1 MSSSPSSPR
10 SPRAVFGPPAR
21 APTEKLKNLLDTDY
35 ERIAVKL
42 ACEVSE
48 LKTLR
53 EHVEMERRALW
64 LERKELE
71 DARAHSRRELW
82 ELQHARLE
90 LESAHTDDAEWH
102 ALRTARVELDA
113 AGAALAARARDED
126 ERAARAR
133 EAIEGERA
141 ELEKLRARVG
151 DEWSRLAKYRAAL
164 ELCAARME
172 LRGANRDHSALVE
185 TVFGRRP
192 ASSRAGGG
200 TPKTRTGDGGPG
212 SLLTSLSLAPAPA
225 IVRPAWQN

>member
-1 MSSSPSSPR
+1 MD
-10 SPRAVFGPPAR
+10 
-21 APTEKLKNLLDTDY
+21 KLKNLLDSDY
-35 ERIAVKL
+35 ERIAVAL
-42 ACEVSE
+42 AGEVSE
-48 LKTLR
+48 LRTLR
-53 EHVEMERRALW
+53 EHVEHQRRAQSR
-64 LERKELE
+64 ERQELE
-71 DARAHSRRELW
+71 DARATSRRELW
-82 ELQHARLE
+82 QLQHARLE
-90 LESAHTDDAEWH
+90 LERARADDAQWRS
-102 ALRTARVELDA
+102 LRTAREELDA
-113 AGAALAARARDED
+113 AGAALAARVRDES

-141 ELEKLRARVG
+141 ELETLRTSIG
-151 DEWSRLAKYRAAL
+151 DEWRRLAKYRAAL